1 MDAAAHQRLWL
12 LACAGRCRA
21 ERQRSAEAARFARD
35 RQIREMLTIRDL
47 GVWTHYVG
55 DASQPLHISIHY
67 NGWGNYPEGKQQPRY
82 QASPGK

>member
-1 MDAAAHQRLWL
+1 MQQLTKDFGYW
-12 LACAGRCRA
+12 RA
-21 ERQRSAEAARFARD
+21 LVVAEQHANDPAEAARFARD